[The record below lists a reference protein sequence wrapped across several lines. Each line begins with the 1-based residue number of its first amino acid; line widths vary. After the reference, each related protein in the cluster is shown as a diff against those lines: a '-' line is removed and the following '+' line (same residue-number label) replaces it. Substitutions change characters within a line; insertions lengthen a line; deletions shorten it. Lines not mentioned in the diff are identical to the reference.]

1 MGIMQ
6 QQVEMPIASLKF
18 EPPTNDSQLM
28 ERILERD
35 NLVRAL
41 KRVRKNKGAPGVDGM
56 TVEQLEGYLR
66 RHWSKIKD
74 DLFNGRYRPL
84 PVRGKEI
91 PKSEGPD
98 MRLLGI
104 PTVLDRFVYQAVN
117 QVLQEIWDP
126 IFSDGSFGFRPERSQ
141 KDAILRAK
149 QYVSVGYRYLVDIDL
164 SKFFDRVN
172 HDRLMSRL
180 ATRVRDKRVLKL
192 IRAALNAGIMLDGLT
207 SSNSEGV
214 PQGSPLSPLLSN
226 IVLDELDKELERRG
240 LSFVRYA
247 DDFVVFVRSKAAAK
261 RVMASID
268 RFVTGRLRLKI
279 NADKSAIRRPWDCKY
294 LGFSFTNSRV
304 NPKIRIHW
312 KTIKR
317 FKQRV
322 RELTGRSCGRSL
334 AQVTHKLMEYLRGWW
349 NYYRVA
355 ESMNR
360 LRPLKHWIRR
370 RLRALVWKQW
380 KNRKTRVRELLKRG
394 VSRQYALTT
403 GCSRKGPWRMSIV
416 KWVVIALPNR
426 YFSSSGLSFPWE
438 SSA

>member
-1 MGIMQ
+1 MQ
-6 QQVEMPIASLKF
+6 QQVEIPVASLKS
-18 EPPTNDSQLM
+18 EPPTNDFQLM
-28 ERILERD
+28 ERILERE

-56 TVEQLEGYLR
+56 TVEQLDGYLK

-74 DLFNGRYRPL
+74 DLLNGRYRQ
-84 PVRGKEI
+84 I
-91 PKSEGPD
+91 PKPEGPD

-104 PTVLDRFVYQAVN
+104 PTVLDRFVCQAVN

-126 IFSDGSFGFRPERSQ
+126 TFSDGSCGFRPERSQ

-149 QYVSVGYRYLVDIDL
+149 QYVSAGYRYLVDIDL

-172 HDRLMSRL
+172 HDRLMSGL
-180 ATRVRDKRVLKL
+180 ATRVRDRRVLWL

-207 SSNSEGV
+207 SSYEEDV
-214 PQGSPLSPLLSN
+214 PQGGPLSPLLSN

-240 LSFVRYA
+240 LPFVRYA
-247 DDFVVFVRSKAAAK
+247 DDFIVFVCSKVAAK
-261 RVMASID
+261 RVMAGID
-268 RFVTGRLRLKI
+268 RFVTGKLRLKI
-279 NADKSAIRRPWDCKY
+279 NAEKSAIRRPWDCKY

-312 KTIKR
+312 QTIKR

-355 ESMNR
+355 ESRNC

-380 KNRKTRVRELLKRG
+380 KNRKTRVGELLKRG
-394 VSRQYALTT
+394 VSRKYALTT
-403 GCSRKGPWRMSIV
+403 GCGRKDPWRMSNV
-416 KWVVIALPNR
+416 KWVVIALRNR
-426 YFSSSGLSFPWE
+426 YFSSFGLSYPWE